1 MMPSIRAGSP
11 APFARMFCFSS
22 PCVRR
27 PATDG
32 SVPIWMKGPAVWER
46 VSFRESP
53 AISVSFAP
61 VLEESGAVATE
72 HDVEAVRHAVERY
85 HAGHVQPADQAV
97 DSRLVR
103 DSVDDRTARNQR
115 IALEVQL
122 RH

>member
-32 SVPIWMKGPAVWER
+32 SVPIWMKGPAVWEG

-53 AISVSFAP
+53 AMSVSFPP
-61 VLEESGAVATE
+61 VLEESGATAAQ
-72 HDVEAVRHAVERY
+72 HDVEAVRHAVERH
-85 HAGHVQPADQAV
+85 HAHHVQLADQAV
-97 DSRLVR
+97 DGGGIC
-103 DSVDDRTARNQR
+103 DGVDDGAMRN
-115 IALEVQL
+115 
-122 RH
+122 